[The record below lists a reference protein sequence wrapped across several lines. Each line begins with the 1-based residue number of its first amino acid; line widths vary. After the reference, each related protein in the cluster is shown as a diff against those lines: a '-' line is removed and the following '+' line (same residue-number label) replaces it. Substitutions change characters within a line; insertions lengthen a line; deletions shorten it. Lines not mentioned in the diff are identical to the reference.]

1 MPGSSSSWLTEK
13 RGGTLAALFALIT
26 RISHFI
32 GFLAGQRTELYYWPV
47 LACRKF
53 ESAAMELMR
62 GGPAEGPF
70 TYASPLYRFFLLP
83 FYAAGTGR
91 TGLFVFQSLLGVLTA
106 WMIFRLALRAGAGTG
121 PALAG
126 AAVWSLYAPAVFF
139 ELTVLP
145 VALLT
150 VLISLFTL
158 IGTSGMGGKTAAAS
172 LGLTAGL
179 VSGLRPPFILM
190 LGVPLWKWLRKWEWR
205 KLLISLA
212 ALLLPLLFLSY
223 QHEKAGGGFYPFPRT
238 AGTNLVLGHS
248 SESSGYGPPIPS
260 LGLVETGRGDIHEVA
275 ARAAADLGYT
285 TPREADAYWMRTAL
299 AWMAQNPLEEL
310 RLIAVKVGGFFGA
323 GAFDT
328 YYEMGRIRRFNPVF
342 RSFFFVPRL
351 LLVIIFLAG
360 LVSFCVG
367 GKNRAAI
374 LAPVAVALLSTVVFV
389 HSERYFL
396 PALPLMVA
404 AGVSGLTVMFRK
416 AGTAPLRRTAAG
428 TLGLILLL
436 PSLIYPVPEVPEE
449 LFIGSLAVRAYHMED
464 YDKALELF
472 ERAALLARQGS
483 IVWVQGHSEAAVIAR
498 TLGYTERAE
507 QHEDIL
513 QEAGFLP
520 N

>member
-13 RGGTLAALFALIT
+13 RGGTLAVLFALAT
-26 RISHFI
+26 RISHYI
-32 GFLAGQRTELYYWPV
+32 GYLVGQRTELYYWPV

-53 ESAAMELMR
+53 ESAAMELLH
-62 GGPAEGPF
+62 GGPAGGPF
-70 TYASPLYRFFLLP
+70 TYASPLYRYFLLP

-106 WMIFRLALRAGAGTG
+106 WMIFRLALRAGAGTR

-150 VLISLFTL
+150 VLISFFTL
-158 IGTSGMGGKTAAAS
+158 IGTSGMGGKAAAS
-172 LGLTAGL
+172 SGLAAGL
-179 VSGLRPPFILM
+179 ISGLRPPFILL
-190 LGVPLWKWLRKWEWR
+190 LGVPVWKWLRKREWR
-205 KLLISLA
+205 MLLISFA

-223 QHEKAGGGFYPFPRT
+223 QHDRAGGGFYPFPRT

-260 LGLVETGRGDIHEVA
+260 LGLVETGRGDIHDVA
-275 ARAAADLGYT
+275 AQVAADLGYS
-285 TPREADAYWMRTAL
+285 TPKEADAYWMRTAL
-299 AWMAQNPLEEL
+299 SWMAENPLEEL
-310 RLIAVKVGGFFGA
+310 RLMAVKVGGFFGA

-342 RSFFFVPRL
+342 RWFFFVPRL
-351 LLVIIFLAG
+351 LPVIIFLTG

-367 GKNRAAI
+367 GKNRAVI
-374 LAPVAVALLSTVVFV
+374 LAPVAVALLSSVVFV

-404 AGVSGLTVMFRK
+404 AGVSGLTVLFRR
-416 AGTAPLRRTAAG
+416 AGTAPLRWAGAG
-428 TLGLILLL
+428 TLGLLLLL
-436 PSLIYPVPEVPEE
+436 PSLIHPVPAVPEE
-449 LFIGSLAVRAYHMED
+449 LFISSLAVRAYHMED
-464 YDKALELF
+464 YNKALELF
-472 ERAALLARQGS
+472 ERAALLARRGS
-483 IVWVQGHSEAAVIAR
+483 VVWVQGHSEAAGIAR
-498 TLGYTERAE
+498 ALGYTERAE